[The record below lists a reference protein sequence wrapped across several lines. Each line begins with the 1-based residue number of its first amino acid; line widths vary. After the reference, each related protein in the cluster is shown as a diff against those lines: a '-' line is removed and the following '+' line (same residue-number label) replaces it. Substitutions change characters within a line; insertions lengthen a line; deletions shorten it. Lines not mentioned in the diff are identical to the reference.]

1 MTERSEPE
9 IMDWSLTTWEGNRRA
24 QMELWASMTLDRI
37 LEAQEEMAELSRD
50 LARQSGHIARPS
62 TDRGP
67 DGRQA
72 AVEPPRGTQE
82 NRSGDPAANEDN
94 ADK

>member
-1 MTERSEPE
+1 MSERPEPNRV
-9 IMDWSLTTWEGNRRA
+9 DWSLTTWEGNRRA

-37 LEAQEEMAELSRD
+37 LKAQEEMAELSRD
-50 LARQSGHIARPS
+50 LARQSGHTAGPS
-62 TDRGP
+62 TARGP

-82 NRSGDPAANEDN
+82 NKSGDPAANEDN

>member
-1 MTERSEPE
+1 VSERSEPDG
-9 IMDWSLTTWEGNRRA
+9 IDWSLTTWEGNRRA

-50 LARQSGHIARPS
+50 LARQSGHSVRPS
-62 TDRGP
+62 TAQGP
-67 DGRQA
+67 DGSKVS
-72 AVEPPRGTQE
+72 VELTTQRSE
-82 NRSGDPAANEDN
+82 NRSGDTTANEDN